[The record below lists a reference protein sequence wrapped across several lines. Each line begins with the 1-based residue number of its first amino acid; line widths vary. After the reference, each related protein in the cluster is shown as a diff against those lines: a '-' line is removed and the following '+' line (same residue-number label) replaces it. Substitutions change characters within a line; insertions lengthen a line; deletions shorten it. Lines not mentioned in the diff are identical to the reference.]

1 MSYTWKWRSIAK
13 VMYGSFQKGVL
24 LIYCNVIWHIIS
36 LPVQKVPI
44 RISNYSYRN
53 SFRKFYSYRN
63 LNFLWEIWI
72 LIGKDWSSCHSHEL
86 ATSPQSD
93 LPRENVHVIREI
105 PDLDTNILAKI
116 PVPIEMKYIDQLCH

>member
-1 MSYTWKWRSIAK
+1 MTLYSQSDVRIFPE
-13 VMYGSFQKGVL
+13 GCIINILQ
-24 LIYCNVIWHIIS
+24 CHIIS
-36 LPVQKVPI
+36 LPLQKVPI